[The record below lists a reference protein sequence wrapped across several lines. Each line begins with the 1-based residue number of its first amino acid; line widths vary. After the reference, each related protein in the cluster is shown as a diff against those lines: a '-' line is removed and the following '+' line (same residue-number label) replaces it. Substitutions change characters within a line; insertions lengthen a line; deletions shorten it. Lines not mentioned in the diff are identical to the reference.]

1 MPFFN
6 ALTAIISVTELL
18 NNITSIIS
26 NISGIMTPGQ
36 KTNRPYI
43 NNNQKVKIDKETYI
57 FSTDSTTFHVP
68 RDFGKLPVS
77 ESTMPI
83 VFLQEQL
90 VPQKQSL
97 NIHGFSFQRFDNG
110 AKIRKI
116 LADYA
121 ADSLILF
128 SVEKA
133 WNKTTLYSYILNI
146 VPSHEGICYQFS
158 FSFKGES
165 KTGFIDDQIFSIM
178 QLLLDHLSLTYYRL
192 REEIAIKPDRLILEL
207 QILKCMGYDVEL
219 KETRNGYGMQL
230 PFTTVSSNVL
240 EYMQGIPDYV
250 LIGISNH
257 YPKEKPT
264 IVLKRNSIWKKV
276 DVDWCNN
283 YTLGHIMR
291 ALVDGD

>member
-1 MPFFN
+1 
-6 ALTAIISVTELL
+6 
-18 NNITSIIS
+18 
-26 NISGIMTPGQ
+26 
-36 KTNRPYI
+36 
-43 NNNQKVKIDKETYI
+43 
-57 FSTDSTTFHVP
+57 
-68 RDFGKLPVS
+68 
-77 ESTMPI
+77 
-83 VFLQEQL
+83 
-90 VPQKQSL
+90 
-97 NIHGFSFQRFDNG
+97 
-110 AKIRKI
+110 
-116 LADYA
+116 
-121 ADSLILF
+121 
-128 SVEKA
+128 
-133 WNKTTLYSYILNI
+133 
-146 VPSHEGICYQFS
+146 
-158 FSFKGES
+158 
-165 KTGFIDDQIFSIM
+165 M